1 MQWTRHE
8 VWLVQSLL
16 GRRKR
21 VFKVTARKLDDS
33 YEKMTFYKSSLYDVS
48 CLMESLICA
57 VGKSKL
63 SFEIEQMEEDEIDG
77 MD

>member
-1 MQWTRHE
+1 M
-8 VWLVQSLL
+8 
-16 GRRKR
+16 
-21 VFKVTARKLDDS
+21 FKVTASKQDGS
-33 YEKMTFYKSSLYDVS
+33 YEKMTFYKTTLYDVS
-48 CLMESLICA
+48 CLMESLFSS